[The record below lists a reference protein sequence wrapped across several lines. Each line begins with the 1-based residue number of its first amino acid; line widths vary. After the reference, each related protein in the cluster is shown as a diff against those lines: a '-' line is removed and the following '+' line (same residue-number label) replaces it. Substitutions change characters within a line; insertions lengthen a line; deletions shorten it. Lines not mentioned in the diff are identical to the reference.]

1 MIKDMVRYENKV
13 SLYFDSLEEKVLF
26 SKILRG
32 LDGVETVEEKELTRT
47 LRVVFREGS
56 PADYLLSHLS
66 PKRESS
72 LNKEDLYFYINSFLK
87 HPATKLAFSIFTF
100 GFSVGLLSFA
110 LCSVFIMPTL
120 KTTFWR

>member
-1 MIKDMVRYENKV
+1 MIKDVVRYQNKV
-13 SLYFDSLEEKVLF
+13 SLYFDSLEEKILF
-26 SKILRG
+26 SKILKG
-32 LDGVETVEEKELTRT
+32 LEGVEAVEEKERTKT
-47 LRVVFREGS
+47 LRVVFRKGS

-72 LNKEDLYFYINSFLK
+72 LTKEDLFFYINPFLK
-87 HPATKLAFSIFTF
+87 HPATKLAFSVFTF

-110 LCSVFIMPTL
+110 LCSMFIIPTL